1 MLKLIRKARSWF
13 QPKHKGPFE
22 YSAEGFTKAKRWA
35 KNQPHPYI
43 KNQSLWSFVDS
54 GWIDSEHKLHEI
66 NKVNAGIRNIDFILF
81 FLVKIN
87 FLLGIESLLIKIDQL
102 KFNC

>member
-66 NKVNAGIRNIDFILF
+66 NKVKTKKNKSI
-81 FLVKIN
+81 
-87 FLLGIESLLIKIDQL
+87 
-102 KFNC
+102 